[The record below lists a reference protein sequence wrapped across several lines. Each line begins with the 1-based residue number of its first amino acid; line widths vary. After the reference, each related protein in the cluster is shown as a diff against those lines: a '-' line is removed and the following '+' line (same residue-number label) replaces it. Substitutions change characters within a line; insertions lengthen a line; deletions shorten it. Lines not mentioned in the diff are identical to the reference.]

1 MHYSSLWRGDSKG
14 PSLAFTSV
22 IRACLQCSLIVRT
35 TCLAIL
41 AGPLCGMALLFASSP
56 MPAIMLCSLL
66 VHIILMP
73 ERGMGATG

>member
-22 IRACLQCSLIVRT
+22 IRARLILPHREDYLSRDP
-35 TCLAIL
+35 CWA
-41 AGPLCGMALLFASSP
+41 LCGMALLFASSP
-56 MPAIMLCSLL
+56 TPAIMLCSLL

-73 ERGMGATG
+73 EQGMGATG